1 MFFPVDEKKK
11 KKMDHIT
18 VVFNFGKRAY
28 GTSESIVHVREGLT
42 MVYYFIAIR
51 GGDVTDRYVCPR
63 AGLPL

>member
-28 GTSESIVHVREGLT
+28 GTSESIVQVREGLT
-42 MVYYFIAIR
+42 MVYVI
-51 GGDVTDRYVCPR
+51 
-63 AGLPL
+63 LSL